1 MKWQIRLARM
11 ISNVAVANFTAGHIL
26 RPDPNGNNRKSFPC
40 KSEAA
45 SMASSMDASGAGCGC
60 PPRVRTSPH
69 SAALLLR
76 VLRQP
81 ACVRRSHST
90 EKPSRSF
97 NGGDAP
103 RRLRIASLVS
113 CPCSC
118 KLLHRDLTSCRRHGH
133 WQTLRRAASSIA
145 REGARAGKL
154 VVALPARTS
163 LLLAERLSAPNTC
176 FPRADA
182 SDGN

>member
-1 MKWQIRLARM
+1 MQAGRVAAARPA
-11 ISNVAVANFTAGHIL
+11 SAQ
-26 RPDPNGNNRKSFPC
+26 
-40 KSEAA
+40 AA
-45 SMASSMDASGAGCGC
+45 SPIAGICG
-60 PPRVRTSPH
+60 SPH

-81 ACVRRSHST
+81 ACVRRSQHT